1 MCEIMKKLTEFSKIL
16 DKKSILNLAMV
27 KKNGNPHVTPIWF
40 SDDRENDII
49 YINTATGR
57 VKTSLDTGSKI
68 AGSILDPDNDYSYIG
83 FEGTVIKRIMGKEAD
98 DHIDQ
103 LANRYLGK
111 ETYPYR
117 TSSEQRI
124 KLIVKVNRIFGR

>member
-1 MCEIMKKLTEFSKIL
+1 MKNLTEFSSIL
-16 DKKSILNLAMV
+16 DKKSFLHLGIM
-27 KKNGNPHVTPIWF
+27 KKDGTPHVSPIWF

-57 VKTSLDTGSKI
+57 IKTDLGVDSKV
-68 AGSILDPDNDYSYIG
+68 AGSILDPDDPYSYLG
-83 FEGTVIKRIMGKEAD
+83 FEGTIIERILGKEAE
-98 DHIDQ
+98 DHIDH

-117 TSSEQRI
+117 TSKEQRI
-124 KLIVKVNRIFGR
+124 KLIVKVDKVHSR